1 MSSKKPIL
9 NFAQALRKKPGGEQ
23 DAEPVRDT
31 NTSAEQTRL
40 TPGPVATQP
49 ASQPELATQIPTLVT
64 QPSIDVHPSEN
75 SLLVTQLPSRPVT
88 QPEEKYYPSRVQRR
102 QKSIRLP
109 VNKLEIYE
117 DWQHANRKRFPDFQ
131 DLVEYALDW
140 VTSQPA
146 GQLPS
151 QPAGQLPTL
160 INNDLNNLIIND
172 AKAQRALGK
181 YSQVTGKPATPN
193 DHTAYLEVSALPVEA
208 IERGLEE
215 TKRRADKAGKQVNS
229 FKYALNV
236 IREEAAKITP
246 TVQNA
251 PESDF
256 SACPN
261 CAGTGFWYPD
271 GTDKGVARCSHES
284 LKGN

>member
-23 DAEPVRDT
+23 DAEPVGDS
-31 NTSAEQTRL
+31 NPSAEQTRL
-40 TPGPVATQP
+40 TPEPVATHT
-49 ASQPELATQIPTLVT
+49 ASQPEQATQIPTLAT
-64 QPSIDVHPSEN
+64 QPPTDAHQGNN

-88 QPEEKYYPSRVQRR
+88 QHEEKYYPSRVQRR

-109 VNKLEIYE
+109 INKLEKYE
-117 DWQHANRKRFPDFQ
+117 DWQHANRKRFADFQ

-146 GQLPS
+146 NQLPN
-151 QPAGQLPTL
+151 QPAGQIPTL

-181 YSQVTGKPATPN
+181 YSQVTGKPVTPN
-193 DHTAYLEVSALPVEA
+193 DHAAYLEVSGLPVEA

-215 TKRRADKAGKQVNS
+215 TKRRADRAGKQMNS

-236 IREEAAKITP
+236 IREEAAKIPPVT
-246 TVQNA
+246 QNSLQA
-251 PESDF
+251 DF
-256 SACPN
+256 SGCPD
-261 CAGTGFWYPD
+261 CSGTGFWYPE
-271 GTDKGVARCSHES
+271 GIEKGVQRCKHEK
-284 LKGN
+284 LTP

>member
-23 DAEPVRDT
+23 DAEPARDM
-31 NTSAEQTRL
+31 NSSAEQTRP
-40 TPGPVATQP
+40 TPERVATHT
-49 ASQPELATQIPTLVT
+49 ASQPGQATQIPTLAT
-64 QPSIDVHPSEN
+64 QPSSDAHQDDDF
-75 SLLVTQLPSRPVT
+75 LLVTQLPSRPVT
-88 QPEEKYYPSRVQRR
+88 QMEEKYYPSRVQRR

-109 VNKLEIYE
+109 ISKLEKYE
-117 DWQHANRKRFPDFQ
+117 DWQHANRKRFADFQ

-146 GQLPS
+146 SQLPN
-151 QPAGQLPTL
+151 QPAGHIPTL

-181 YSQVTGKPATPN
+181 YSQVTGKPATSN
-193 DHTAYLEVSALPVEA
+193 DYAAYLEVSGLPIEA

-215 TKRRADKAGKQVNS
+215 TKRRADRAGKQMNS

-236 IREEAAKITP
+236 IREEAAKTP
-246 TVQNA
+246 PVTQNSPQA
-251 PESDF
+251 DF
-256 SACPN
+256 SGCLD
-261 CAGTGFWYPD
+261 CSGTGFWYPE
-271 GTDKGVARCSHES
+271 GIEKGVQRCKHEK
-284 LKGN
+284 LTP

>member
-9 NFAQALRKKPGGEQ
+9 NFAQALRQKPAAPPE
-23 DAEPVRDT
+23 AELPVTQPPSQPEPATQLPTLD
-31 NTSAEQTRL
+31 
-40 TPGPVATQP
+40 TQP
-49 ASQPELATQIPTLVT
+49 ATTAEPAEPYS
-64 QPSIDVHPSEN
+64 
-75 SLLVTQLPSRPVT
+75 LVTQLPS
-88 QPEEKYYPSRVQRR
+88 QPAVQSDERYYPSRVQRR

-109 VNKLEIYE
+109 VNKLEQYE
-117 DWQHANRKRFPDFQ
+117 EWQFRNRKRFPDFQ

-140 VTSQPA
+140 VTNQPVT
-146 GQLPS
+146 QIPS
-151 QPAGQLPTL
+151 QPTGQIPTL

-193 DHTAYLEVSALPVEA
+193 DYAAYREVSGLPVEA

-236 IREEAAKITP
+236 IREEAAKFVP
-246 TVQNA
+246 PA
-251 PESDF
+251 PD
-256 SACPN
+256 AAPVYCDRCRDMN
-261 CAGTGFWYPD
+261 GMYYPD
-271 GTDKGVARCSHES
+271 PNDHSKGLAKCRHD
-284 LKGN
+284 GN